1 MRSTLVIAILL
12 FLGGVWAQKPTG
24 GTVTAEVG
32 LQGAINNIQIAPI
45 AGARV
50 RYFLGDNLAARIGL
64 NLTSQS
70 ETKRAY
76 EKADGTGG
84 VGEEKN
90 TFFLFGF
97 RPGVEY
103 HFAGGEKLS
112 TFAGAQLILD
122 LTSAKTTRTKYAPG
136 DPDDPYDPGG
146 YLPDFSQTIDGQ
158 ATIGGI
164 TQNKST
170 SFGLGLYSGF
180 DWYFTEKVY
189 LGIEWGLNFLRT
201 SYSDV
206 TIETSTG
213 GITIKTKQA
222 GSRKSDLLINTVGVL
237 RLGYQF

>member
-1 MRSTLVIAILL
+1 MRSAFILATLLL
-12 FLGGVWAQKPTG
+12 IGGIWAQKPTG

-32 LQGAINNIQIAPI
+32 LQGAINNIAIAPI
-45 AGARV
+45 GGARL
-50 RYFLGDNLAARIGL
+50 RYFLGDNLAARLSL
-64 NLTSQS
+64 NLQSQS
-70 ETKRAY
+70 QTRRIFENP
-76 EKADGTGG
+76 DGTGG

-122 LTSAKTTRTKYAPG
+122 ITSAKTTRNNYSYNIVG
-136 DPDDPYDPGG
+136 DPIYFPNY
-146 YLPDFSQTIDGQ
+146 TRTEDGRS
-158 ATIGGI
+158 ALGAKGT
-164 TQNKST
+164 T
-170 SFGLGLYSGF
+170 FGLGLYSGF

-206 TIETSTG
+206 TIKTSIA
-213 GITIKTKQA
+213 GITTETKQA
-222 GSRKSDLLINTVGVL
+222 GGRAGDLLINTVGVL

>member
-1 MRSTLVIAILL
+1 MRSAFVLATLLL
-12 FLGGVWAQKPTG
+12 VGGIWAQKPTG

-32 LQGAINNIQIAPI
+32 LQGAINNITINPI

-50 RYFLGDNLAARIGL
+50 RYFLGDNLAVRLGL
-64 NLTSQS
+64 NLQSQS
-70 ETKRAY
+70 RTDRVFENP
-76 EKADGTGG
+76 DGTGD
-84 VGEEKN
+84 VGEKKE

-122 LTSAKTTRTKYAPG
+122 ITSAKTTRNNYG
-136 DPDDPYDPGG
+136 VGGG
-146 YLPDFSQTIDGQ
+146 YSPNFTQTVDGQ
-158 ATIGGI
+158 SNLGAKGT
-164 TQNKST
+164 T
-170 SFGLGLYSGF
+170 FGLGLYSGF

-206 TIETSTG
+206 TIKTSIA
-213 GITIKTKQA
+213 GITTETKQA
-222 GSRKSDLLINTVGVL
+222 GGRAGDLLINTVGVL

>member
-1 MRSTLVIAILL
+1 MRSMLIIAILL

-24 GTVTAEVG
+24 GTITAEVG
-32 LQGAINNIQIAPI
+32 LQGAINDIQIAPI

-50 RYFLGDNLAARIGL
+50 RYFLEDNLAVRIGL

-70 ETKRAY
+70 QTNRAY
-76 EKADGTGG
+76 ENPDGTGG
-84 VGEEKN
+84 VGEEKLSY
-90 TFFLFGF
+90 FLFGF

-112 TFAGAQLILD
+112 TFAGAQLILEF
-122 LTSAKTTRTKYAPG
+122 TSAKTTRTNYAA
-136 DPDDPYDPGG
+136 GG
-146 YLPDFSQTIDGQ
+146 YQANFSQTIDGQ
-158 ATIGGI
+158 ATIGRI
-164 TQNKST
+164 PYNKST

-206 TIETSTG
+206 TTETSIAGVTL
-213 GITIKTKQA
+213 KTKQA
-222 GSRKSDLLINTVGVL
+222 RGRAGDLLINTIGVL

>member
-45 AGARV
+45 PDVGARV

-70 ETKRAY
+70 ETKRDY
-76 EKADGTGG
+76 ENPDGTGG

-90 TFFLFGF
+90 TYFLFGF

-112 TFAGAQLILD
+112 TFAGAQLILE
-122 LTSAKTTRTKYAPG
+122 LTSAKTTRTNYAA
-136 DPDDPYDPGG
+136 GG
-146 YLPDFSQTIDGQ
+146 YQANFSQTIDGRSSL
-158 ATIGGI
+158 GD
-164 TQNKST
+164 KST

-201 SYSDV
+201 SYGDV
-206 TIETSTG
+206 TITTSSAGTTTVIKRAG
-213 GITIKTKQA
+213 GRA
-222 GSRKSDLLINTVGVL
+222 GDLLINTVGVL

>member
-1 MRSTLVIAILL
+1 MRSTLIIAILL

-70 ETKRAY
+70 ETKRDY
-76 EKADGTGG
+76 ENPDGTGG

-90 TFFLFGF
+90 TYFLFGF

-112 TFAGAQLILD
+112 TFAGAQLILE
-122 LTSAKTTRTKYAPG
+122 LTSAKTTRTNYAPG
-136 DPDDPYDPGG
+136 VG
-146 YLPDFSQTIDGQ
+146 YQANFSQTIDGRSSL
-158 ATIGGI
+158 GG
-164 TQNKST
+164 KST

-201 SYSDV
+201 SYGDV
-206 TIETSTG
+206 ITKTSIAGTTTETKRAG
-213 GITIKTKQA
+213 GRA
-222 GSRKSDLLINTVGVL
+222 GDLLINSVGVL

>member
-1 MRSTLVIAILL
+1 MRSTLIIAILL

-70 ETKRAY
+70 ETKRDY
-76 EKADGTGG
+76 ENPDGTGG

-90 TFFLFGF
+90 TYFLFGF

-122 LTSAKTTRTKYAPG
+122 LTSAKTTRTNYAA
-136 DPDDPYDPGG
+136 GG
-146 YLPDFSQTIDGQ
+146 YRANFSQTIDGQ
-158 ATIGGI
+158 ATIGGSP
-164 TQNKST
+164 QNKST

-189 LGIEWGLNFLRT
+189 FGIEWGLNFLST
-201 SYSDV
+201 SYGDV
-206 TIETSTG
+206 ITKTSAG
-213 GITIKTKQA
+213 GITIETKQA
-222 GSRKSDLLINTVGVL
+222 GGRTGGLLINTVGVL

>member
-1 MRSTLVIAILL
+1 MRSAFVLATLLL
-12 FLGGVWAQKPTG
+12 VGGIWAQKPTG

-32 LQGAINNIQIAPI
+32 LQGAINNIAIAPI
-45 AGARV
+45 GGARL
-50 RYFLGDNLAARIGL
+50 RYFLGDNLAARLGL
-64 NLTSQS
+64 NLQSQS
-70 ETKRAY
+70 QTDRVFENR
-76 EKADGTGG
+76 DGTGG

-122 LTSAKTTRTKYAPG
+122 ITSAKTTRNNYVG
-136 DPDDPYDPGG
+136 GG
-146 YLPDFSQTIDGQ
+146 YSPNFTQTVDGQ
-158 ATIGGI
+158 SNLGAKGT
-164 TQNKST
+164 T
-170 SFGLGLYSGF
+170 FGLGLYSGF

-189 LGIEWGLNFLRT
+189 LGIEWGLNFAST

-206 TIETSTG
+206 TITTSAG
-213 GITIKTKQA
+213 GTTTIQKTA
-222 GSRKSDLLINTVGVL
+222 GSKAGGLAVFSVGIL

>member
-1 MRSTLVIAILL
+1 MRSAFVLVTLLL
-12 FLGGVWAQKPTG
+12 VGGIWAQKPTG

-32 LQGAINNIQIAPI
+32 LQGAINNIAIAPI
-45 AGARV
+45 GGARL
-50 RYFLGDNLAARIGL
+50 RYFLGDNLAARLSL
-64 NLTSQS
+64 NLQSQS
-70 ETKRAY
+70 QTDRVFENR
-76 EKADGTGG
+76 DGTGG

-122 LTSAKTTRTKYAPG
+122 ITSAKTTRNNYG
-136 DPDDPYDPGG
+136 VGGG
-146 YLPDFSQTIDGQ
+146 YSPNFTQTVDGQ
-158 ATIGGI
+158 SNLGAKGT
-164 TQNKST
+164 T
-170 SFGLGLYSGF
+170 FGLGLYSGF

-206 TIETSTG
+206 TIKTSIA
-213 GITIKTKQA
+213 GITTETKQA
-222 GSRKSDLLINTVGVL
+222 GGRAGDLLVNTVGVL

>member
-1 MRSTLVIAILL
+1 MRSAFVLATLLL
-12 FLGGVWAQKPTG
+12 VGGIWAQKPTG

-32 LQGAINNIQIAPI
+32 LQGAINNIAIAPI
-45 AGARV
+45 GGARL
-50 RYFLGDNLAARIGL
+50 RYFLGDNLAARLSL
-64 NLTSQS
+64 NLQSQS
-70 ETKRAY
+70 QTDRVFENR
-76 EKADGTGG
+76 DGTGG

-122 LTSAKTTRTKYAPG
+122 ITSAKTTRNNYVG
-136 DPDDPYDPGG
+136 GG
-146 YLPDFSQTIDGQ
+146 YSPNFTQTVDGQ
-158 ATIGGI
+158 SNLGAKGT
-164 TQNKST
+164 T
-170 SFGLGLYSGF
+170 FGLGLYSGF

-189 LGIEWGLNFLRT
+189 LGIEWGLNFAST

-206 TIETSTG
+206 TITTSAG
-213 GITIKTKQA
+213 GTTTIQKTA
-222 GSRKSDLLINTVGVL
+222 GSKAGGLAVFSVGIL

>member
-50 RYFLGDNLAARIGL
+50 RYFLGDNLAVRIGL

-122 LTSAKTTRTKYAPG
+122 LTSAKTTRTNYRNGSYRA
-136 DPDDPYDPGG
+136 
-146 YLPDFSQTIDGQ
+146 DFSQTISGEAQFDSLRIYNSG
-158 ATIGGI
+158 T
-164 TQNKST
+164 T
-170 SFGLGLYSGF
+170 FGLGLYSGF

-206 TIETSTG
+206 ITKTSAG
-213 GITIKTKQA
+213 GITIETKQA
-222 GSRKSDLLINTVGVL
+222 GGRTGDLLINTVGVL

>member
-1 MRSTLVIAILL
+1 MRSAFVLATLLL
-12 FLGGVWAQKPTG
+12 VGGIWAQKPTG

-32 LQGAINNIQIAPI
+32 LQGAINNIAIAPI
-45 AGARV
+45 GGARL
-50 RYFLGDNLAARIGL
+50 RYFLGDNLAARLSL
-64 NLTSQS
+64 NLQSQS
-70 ETKRAY
+70 QTDRVFENR
-76 EKADGTGG
+76 DGTGG

-122 LTSAKTTRTKYAPG
+122 ITSAKTTRNNYG
-136 DPDDPYDPGG
+136 VGG
-146 YLPDFSQTIDGQ
+146 RYSPNFTETVDGQ
-158 ATIGGI
+158 SNLGAKGT
-164 TQNKST
+164 T
-170 SFGLGLYSGF
+170 FGLGLYSGF

-206 TIETSTG
+206 TIKTSIA
-213 GITIKTKQA
+213 GITTETKQA
-222 GSRKSDLLINTVGVL
+222 GGRAGDLLINTVGVL

>member
-1 MRSTLVIAILL
+1 MRSAFVLATLLL
-12 FLGGVWAQKPTG
+12 IGGIWAQKPTG

-32 LQGAINNIQIAPI
+32 LQGAISNMAIAPI
-45 AGARV
+45 GGARL
-50 RYFLGDNLAARIGL
+50 RYFLGDNLAVRLGL
-64 NLTSQS
+64 NLQSQS
-70 ETKRAY
+70 QTDRVFENP
-76 EKADGTGG
+76 DGTGG
-84 VGEEKN
+84 VGEEKE

-122 LTSAKTTRTKYAPG
+122 ITSAKTTRNNYGVGGGYAPN
-136 DPDDPYDPGG
+136 
-146 YLPDFSQTIDGQ
+146 FTQTIDGRSNLG
-158 ATIGGI
+158 AKGTTFGI
-164 TQNKST
+164 
-170 SFGLGLYSGF
+170 GLYSGF

-206 TIETSTG
+206 TIKTSIA
-213 GITIKTKQA
+213 GITTETKQA
-222 GSRKSDLLINTVGVL
+222 GGRAGDLLINTVGVL

>member
-70 ETKRAY
+70 ETKRGY
-76 EKADGTGG
+76 KNLDGTGG

-90 TFFLFGF
+90 TYFLFGF

-112 TFAGAQLILD
+112 TFAGAQLILE
-122 LTSAKTTRTKYAPG
+122 LTSAKTTRTNYDPH
-136 DPDDPYDPGG
+136 DPDNPYSG
-146 YLPDFSQTIDGQ
+146 YRADFSQTIDGQ

-164 TQNKST
+164 PQNKST

-201 SYSDV
+201 SYGDV
-206 TIETSTG
+206 TITTSSAGT
-213 GITIKTKQA
+213 TTVIKRLAAEQVTSLSTPW
-222 GSRKSDLLINTVGVL
+222 GSCV
-237 RLGYQF
+237 

>member
-1 MRSTLVIAILL
+1 MRSTLIIAILL

-45 AGARV
+45 AGARI
-50 RYFLGDNLAARIGL
+50 RYFLSDNLAARIGL
-64 NLTSQS
+64 NLTNQS
-70 ETKRAY
+70 KTERAY
-76 EKADGTGG
+76 ENPNGTGG

-112 TFAGAQLILD
+112 TFAGAQLILE
-122 LTSAKTTRTKYAPG
+122 LTSAKTTRTN
-136 DPDDPYDPGG
+136 YDNGA
-146 YLPDFSQTIDGQ
+146 YRANYSETIDGEAQ
-158 ATIGGI
+158 IGPVTYKKG
-164 TQNKST
+164 TT
-170 SFGLGLYSGF
+170 FGLGLYSGF

-189 LGIEWGLNFLRT
+189 LGIEWGLNFLST
-201 SYSDV
+201 SYGDV
-206 TIETSTG
+206 ITKTSAG
-213 GITIKTKQA
+213 GITFETKQA
-222 GSRKSDLLINTVGVL
+222 GGRAGDLLINTVGVL